1 MPIEV
6 GSDKAICCRCGT
18 AYGRRK
24 GNFPVSYA
32 AMYKG
37 GGYLP
42 FCKACVDTMYNDY
55 LRQSGGDAKQAVRQM
70 CRKLDLYWNEQIL
83 DTVEKKAT
91 TRTMMTNYIARIN
104 GIKYAGKSYDDTL
117 LSEGALWKFEPGA
130 QTGGQDTRPA
140 RDDGMT
146 AQADPEERA
155 VSIEDIPT
163 EVIEYWG
170 PGYTPDMYQDLEQR
184 RVYWN
189 NNLPDGMTQDVGT
202 EALIRQICNL
212 EIDINKCRADGRSP
226 DKLIGMLDKLISS
239 MNLKPGQ
246 RGDDSGY
253 DKTPYGVWIDRL
265 EHDRPVPDPDPELSD
280 VDGIVQKISIWF
292 YGHASK
298 MLGIKNMFCKMY
310 DDKMQEYRIEH
321 ADADEDDDDEEL
333 FNRIFGGG
341 DG

>member
-24 GNFPVSYA
+24 GYFPVSYA
-32 AMYKG
+32 ALYKG

-42 FCKACVDTMYNDY
+42 FCKACVDTMYNEY
-55 LRQSGGDAKQAVRQM
+55 LQQCNGDAKQAVRQM
-70 CRKLDLYWNEQIL
+70 CRKLDIYWNDQIF
-83 DTVEKKAT
+83 DSVEKKAT
-91 TRTMMTNYIARIN
+91 TRTVMTNYITRVN

-117 LSEGALWKFEPGA
+117 KAAGALWRFDQDSSFATPNTQISYEENEAAGSEP
-130 QTGGQDTRPA
+130 
-140 RDDGMT
+140 
-146 AQADPEERA
+146 ADRSI
-155 VSIEDIPT
+155 SIEDIPPD
-163 EVIEYWG
+163 VIEYWG

-184 RVYWN
+184 RIYWT
-189 NNLPDGMTQDVGT
+189 NNLPDGVTPDVGM

-212 EIDINKCRADGRSP
+212 EIDINKCRADGKSP

-246 RGDDSGY
+246 RGEDSGY

-265 EHDRPVPDPDPELSD
+265 EHDRPVPDPDPELRD

-310 DDKMQEYRIEH
+310 DDKMQEFRIER
-321 ADADEDDDDEEL
+321 AEADEDDDDEEL
-333 FNRIFGGG
+333 FNRIFGGS
-341 DG
+341 DE